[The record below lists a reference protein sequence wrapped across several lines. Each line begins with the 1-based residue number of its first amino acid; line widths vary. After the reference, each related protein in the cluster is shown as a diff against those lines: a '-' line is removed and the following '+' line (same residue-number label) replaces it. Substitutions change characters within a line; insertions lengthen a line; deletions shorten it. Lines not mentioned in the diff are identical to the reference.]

1 MGFYLQA
8 NVGPRTVN
16 VVQGG
21 EDDRDSLRGDD
32 AAYAARRQ
40 DGLGRRQSLA
50 AISDSSTSPQPTVP
64 VEAPKV
70 KFEALIIVGILL
82 ALLMGAL
89 DNFVALTAL
98 PTILLQFG
106 TPNSGTFVISAYVI
120 TSTAGIPIFAKLSD
134 IWSRRNV
141 FLAAL
146 VVFMVGSV
154 LSGLSQNLT
163 ELIVFRAIQGLGSGG
178 FFPVGIAIAA
188 VVFPPKTRARVVGA
202 LSGVFGIA
210 VVAGP
215 LIGSAIV
222 QYTSW
227 RWVFYVNIP
236 VGMAGFAL
244 VAATL
249 GPLRPEL
256 VRKFD
261 TPGAVLLVS
270 WVAVIMFPL
279 YQIVD
284 SGWGWTDF
292 RTVGLLGLGTAIVI
306 AFVFWELRAKN
317 PLVPLRLFSNRVM
330 STGGGATFFIGLVF
344 FPVATFL
351 SLVVGVVLAPGSNS
365 AATVRDILYFL
376 VLPIVIGAALGG
388 QLLTRLS
395 YRTVAVVG
403 IAIGMV
409 GMAGLSTLSTTTPL
423 WKFALGFVPV
433 GGIVLPLM
441 PLGFGVGLTFP
452 VFLLA
457 AQNQVQMADVGEAGG
472 LIQFLQSLGGA
483 IGLSVLASFQST
495 QLAALDPRPSAACS
509 SANPP
514 AAICGSYLG
523 SLESSLI
530 KSYDQTF
537 VVMLGLLVVALLFA
551 LFLKG
556 RLPRGAP
563 RDAPAQEAASV
574 EAPSPLVQLA
584 EPL

>member
-1 MGFYLQA
+1 LA
-8 NVGPRTVN
+8 GPA
-16 VVQGG
+16 
-21 EDDRDSLRGDD
+21 D
-32 AAYAARRQ
+32 APNPTPEPAA
-40 DGLGRRQSLA
+40 
-50 AISDSSTSPQPTVP
+50 
-64 VEAPKV
+64 APKLQ
-70 KFEALIIVGILL
+70 FELLIIVGILL

-141 FLAAL
+141 FLGAL

-154 LSGLSQNLT
+154 LSGLSQNLN

-188 VVFPPKTRARVVGA
+188 VVFPPKTRARVIGA

-236 VGMAGFAL
+236 VGLAGFGI

-249 GPLRPEL
+249 GPLRPEI

-261 TPGAVLLVS
+261 LVGGALLVS
-270 WVAVIMFPL
+270 WVGAVMFPL
-279 YQIVD
+279 YQIAD
-284 SGWGWTDF
+284 AGWAWTDL
-292 RTVGLLGLGTAIVI
+292 RTVGLLGLGTALVVV
-306 AFVFWELRAKN
+306 FVVWEFRAEN
-317 PLVPLRLFSNRVM
+317 PLVPVRLFSHRVM
-330 STGGGATFFIGLVF
+330 SAGGGATYFIGTVF
-344 FPVATFL
+344 FPLATFL
-351 SLVVGVVLAPGSNS
+351 SLVVGVVLSPGSGS
-365 AATVRDILYFL
+365 SETVRDILYFL
-376 VLPIVIGAALGG
+376 VLPLVVGAALGG

-395 YRTVAVVG
+395 YRAVACVGILIGVVG
-403 IAIGMV
+403 MTVLTG
-409 GMAGLSTLSTTTPL
+409 LSTTTPL
-423 WKFALGFVPV
+423 WKFAFGFVPV
-433 GGIVLPLM
+433 GGIVLPLI

-452 VFLLA
+452 VYLLA
-457 AQNQVQMADVGEAGG
+457 AQNQVRMADVGEAGG

-483 IGLSVLASFQST
+483 VGLSVLGSFQATRFAS
-495 QLAALDPRPSAACS
+495 LDPSPSAACS
-509 SANPP
+509 TARPP
-514 AAICGSYLG
+514 VPLCASYLA
-523 SLESSLI
+523 SLEGSLI

-537 VVMLGLLVVALLFA
+537 FVMLGLLVVAFVFA

-556 RLPRGAP
+556 RLPKGQAPIAIPEAGAAEEATHDETP
-563 RDAPAQEAASV
+563 PAQAGPAA
-574 EAPSPLVQLA
+574 VQA
-584 EPL
+584 GPGVS

>member
-1 MGFYLQA
+1 LA
-8 NVGPRTVN
+8 TPAVSTDTASEPS
-16 VVQGG
+16 VV
-21 EDDRDSLRGDD
+21 
-32 AAYAARRQ
+32 
-40 DGLGRRQSLA
+40 
-50 AISDSSTSPQPTVP
+50 
-64 VEAPKV
+64 PKV
-70 KFEALIIVGILL
+70 EFELLITVGILL

-134 IWSRRNV
+134 LWSRRNV
-141 FLAAL
+141 FLGAL

-188 VVFPPKTRARVVGA
+188 VVFPPKTRARVIGA

-236 VGMAGFAL
+236 VGLAGFGL

-249 GPLRPEL
+249 GPLRPEIA
-256 VRKFD
+256 RRFD
-261 TPGAVLLVS
+261 LAGAALLVG
-270 WVAVIMFPL
+270 WVASVMFPL
-279 YQIVD
+279 YQIAD
-284 SGWGWTDF
+284 AGWAWTDA
-292 RTVGLLGLGTAIVI
+292 RTVGLLGLGAALVV
-306 AFVFWELRAKN
+306 AFVVWEFRAQN
-317 PLVPLRLFSNRVM
+317 PLVPVRLFSHRVM
-330 STGGGATFFIGLVF
+330 SAGGGATYFIGTVF
-344 FPVATFL
+344 FPLATFL
-351 SLVVGVVLAPGSNS
+351 SLVVGVVLAPGSGS
-365 AATVRDILYFL
+365 SETVRDILYFM
-376 VLPIVIGAALGG
+376 VLPLVVGAALGG
-388 QLLTRLS
+388 QLLTRLP
-395 YRTVAVVG
+395 YRVVAGAGIVIG
-403 IAIGMV
+403 IA
-409 GMAGLSTLSTTTPL
+409 GMAVLTGLSTTTPL
-423 WKFALGFVPV
+423 WKFAFGFIPV
-433 GGIVLPLM
+433 GGIVLPLI

-457 AQNQVQMADVGEAGG
+457 AQNQVSLADVGEAGG

-483 IGLSVLASFQST
+483 VGLSVLGSFQAT
-495 QLAALDPRPSAACS
+495 RFAALDPPPSAACS

-514 AAICGSYLG
+514 AALCGSYLE

-537 VVMLGLLVVALLFA
+537 LVMLGLMVVGLVFV
-551 LFLKG
+551 LFLRG
-556 RLPRGAP
+556 RLPKAP
-563 RDAPAQEAASV
+563 SKDEAAA
-574 EAPSPLVQLA
+574 EARAAAGV
-584 EPL
+584 